1 MLVASPPVETPRRP
15 PETHSPNPGRW
26 VDYATKSVLDL
37 TAFGGAKRPPPSHP
51 GLLAIGL
58 DDTMRLAVFFRY
70 FGSLVWLGPD
80 IDGTHARGQ
89 RRGRVRARVRD
100 RGPPMSLFWRAN
112 PPPRPRRSASSSGRS
127 PPIQPN
133 QLEHPAISNENQ
145 RTHHQADTNQPYHLM
160 PSDTTRTRPTTS
172 FDQHRFRER
181 EGARSTTRTTGAPCQ
196 IIGEGIPIE

>member
-15 PETHSPNPGRW
+15 PETPSPNPGRW

-80 IDGTHARGQ
+80 IDGTHARSQ

-112 PPPRPRRSASSSGRS
+112 PPPRPSRSASNSGRS
-127 PPIQPN
+127 PPRAPGNQQRKPADPPPGRHQPA
-133 QLEHPAISNENQ
+133 LPPHAIRHDENQ
-145 RTHHQADTNQPYHLM
+145 AHYQL
-160 PSDTTRTRPTTS
+160 RPTPLP
-172 FDQHRFRER
+172 R
-181 EGARSTTRTTGAPCQ
+181 EGGSTQHHENHRRPLSDHRGRYPH
-196 IIGEGIPIE
+196 